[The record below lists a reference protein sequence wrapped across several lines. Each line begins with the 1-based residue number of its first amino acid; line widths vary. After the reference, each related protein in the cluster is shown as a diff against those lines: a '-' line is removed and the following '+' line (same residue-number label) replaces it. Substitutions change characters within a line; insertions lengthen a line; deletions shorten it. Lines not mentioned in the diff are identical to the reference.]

1 MTNVF
6 DYKKRLPANFITD
19 KVEDL
24 LPEYFPTEY
33 PNIVSFLKKYYDY
46 MEKDHEGFSY
56 VIQTLYQ
63 ARSISDNTLAELNNV
78 LFEIGNGTQGGDFFA
93 DSRNVARLFST
104 FYRLKGSKLSAES
117 FFRSFYG
124 EEVEVVF
131 PKNNMFIVNESRIGS
146 ESLRFIQDDKRYQI
160 HSVLIRSGVAL
171 RTWQALYK
179 TFVHPAGFYLAGDTI
194 IEQAVT
200 FTGGLPDIIPDSAA
214 GVTIYEAVAA
224 ALTEPLTSLS
234 RIRIDDGDADLF
246 SERMNIEKE
255 KLSYWSSYTLGFM
268 ASQYGT
274 IIEAIDMNGPTFDE
288 DSDGISRG
296 AVGFSS
302 TAETMDQSIFDYWD
316 SDNNTFHYQDSA

>member
-63 ARSISDNTLAELNNV
+63 ARSLSDNTLDQLNNV

-93 DSRNVARLFST
+93 DSRNVAKLFST

-117 FFRSFYG
+117 FFRAFYG
-124 EEVEVVF
+124 EEAEVVF

-160 HSVLIRSGVAL
+160 HSVLIRSGIAL
-171 RTWQALYK
+171 PVWQALYK

-194 IEQAVT
+194 IEEPVSLT
-200 FTGGLPDIIPDSAA
+200 ITLPDIIPDSAA
-214 GVTIYEAVAA
+214 GVTVYEAVAT
-224 ALTEPLTSLS
+224 ALTTPLTSLS
-234 RIRIDDGDADLF
+234 RIQPDDGDTDLF
-246 SERMNIEKE
+246 AERVSVDRN
-255 KLSYWSSYTLGFM
+255 LNTFASFTLQQFDT
-268 ASQYGT
+268 QYGSF
-274 IIEAIDMNGPTFDE
+274 IDGIDMNGPTFDE

-296 AVGFSS
+296 AVGFSN
-302 TAETMDQSIFDYWD
+302 TVETMDQSIFDRWD